1 MIRDTINFPNFKPKS
16 HHEVEF
22 LLFKLNVSREFEIIN
37 VLIEESIVPL
47 SLEIIIIIITFIII
61 ITVICYMICYCN

>member
-1 MIRDTINFPNFKPKS
+1 MKYNFFC
-16 HHEVEF
+16 
-22 LLFKLNVSREFEIIN
+22 LNWTYTSEFEIIN

-61 ITVICYMICYCN
+61 IIIIITVICYMIRYCNLHIHALAR